1 MTCSDK
7 YLTRKMF
14 SSSGL
19 KAMALGASTKWS
31 ARLSPMESCLEYF
44 STSLSECHSVVWGGE
59 SALVFSLQRA
69 SFAHLHDCPVGDSA
83 VPRHAVEVEVAV
95 QVVLNPPE
103 VTTS

>member
-1 MTCSDK
+1 
-7 YLTRKMF
+7 MF

-44 STSLSECHSVVWGGE
+44 STSLSECHSVVWGDE
-59 SALVFSLQRA
+59 VALVFSFYKGT